1 MEGEKVAKK
10 KFYIWLENETA
21 EAFRKTA
28 ISEGKTLSE
37 TGESLIKKA
46 IEGSGNPEIFSQ
58 SIDLSTLEK
67 LLDRK
72 LSGLK
77 NLPVPDQKPVPVQT
91 QKQEKKNRPVDSHVM
106 QMVAMTYQICV
117 EISKKIGDDHEA
129 RMKRSE
135 SLFERVSQKYPGSFD
150 SEFDEIVFSLSTKT
164 LSLIKGI
171 SAEINKNDVQNHARL
186 IEKSTAFFKGIQQ
199 KLGLPEEE

>member
-1 MEGEKVAKK
+1 MSKK
-10 KFYIWLENETA
+10 KLTFWIEETVANRVRKRAIA
-21 EAFRKTA
+21 EGR
-28 ISEGKTLSE
+28 TLSE
-37 TGESLIKKA
+37 AGAA
-46 IEGSGNPEIFSQ
+46 IVENGLSVNEPDSSSF
-58 SIDLSTLEK
+58 DLSALEK

-72 LSGLK
+72 FSGLK
-77 NLPVPDQKPVPVQT
+77 NLPVSDQKPAQASVHKPQ
-91 QKQEKKNRPVDSHVM
+91 KKNRPVDSHVM

-117 EISKKIGDDHEA
+117 EVSKKIGDEHEA

-135 SLFERVSQKYPGSFD
+135 SFFERVLQKYPDSFD
-150 SEFDEIVFSLSTKT
+150 SAFDEIVFSLSTKT